1 MLARPFDESRTGET
15 QWAMLSHELRNPL
28 AALRNAMH
36 LLSRPGATEATAE
49 QARGIMERQVRNM
62 VRMVNDLLD
71 AARIAHGR
79 IRLRK
84 ERIDVVAAVKQ
95 VTLASAHERSMSE
108 QTLELRLPGEPIFVD
123 ADPARLDQ
131 IISNLLDNASKFSP
145 RSARIWI
152 TVELDHTAPDW
163 VEIRVRDEGKGI
175 DPEFLPR
182 IFDLFVQGDS
192 SIERSKAGMG
202 IGLNLT
208 MNLVQMHGG
217 MIEARSPGPS
227 QGSQFTV
234 RLPVA
239 TPHAQAKETTALSEV
254 ADKHASYRVL
264 VVEDNDDERNMLASM
279 LSLAGHQ
286 VESAVD
292 GLKAIEVA
300 KSFRPQ
306 LILLDIGL
314 LGLSG
319 IEVAKRLRAEP
330 AVQKAMLIALTGY
343 GSEEDVRR
351 SIKASMDR
359 HVTKPVDPLKLLA
372 LIASSRSNLER

>member
-1 MLARPFDESRTGET
+1 
-15 QWAMLSHELRNPL
+15 
-28 AALRNAMH
+28 
-36 LLSRPGATEATAE
+36 
-49 QARGIMERQVRNM
+49 
-62 VRMVNDLLD
+62 
-71 AARIAHGR
+71 
-79 IRLRK
+79 
-84 ERIDVVAAVKQ
+84 
-95 VTLASAHERSMSE
+95 
-108 QTLELRLPGEPIFVD
+108 
-123 ADPARLDQ
+123 
-131 IISNLLDNASKFSP
+131 
-145 RSARIWI
+145 
-152 TVELDHTAPDW
+152 
-163 VEIRVRDEGKGI
+163 
-175 DPEFLPR
+175 
-182 IFDLFVQGDS
+182 
-192 SIERSKAGMG
+192 
-202 IGLNLT
+202 
-208 MNLVQMHGG
+208 VQMHGG
-217 MIEARSPGPS
+217 MIEARSSGPS

-264 VVEDNDDERNMLASM
+264 VVEDNDDERDMLASM

-286 VESAVD
+286 VESAPD
-292 GLKAIEVA
+292 GLRAIEVA

-351 SIKASMDR
+351 SIKAGMDR